1 MLGASLTV
9 PPAKQLHIKASGLVI
24 QHGDLEFRPVDTKLL
39 EKSSSIFL
47 LATCSWEYLATAR
60 QEVETPS
67 RPWSEPRA

>member
-9 PPAKQLHIKASGLVI
+9 PPAEQPRINASGRVI
-24 QHGDLEFRPVDTKLL
+24 QHGDLELHPVDTELL
-39 EKSSSIFL
+39 KKSSLVLS
-47 LATCSWEYLATAR
+47 LATCSWKYLATAR